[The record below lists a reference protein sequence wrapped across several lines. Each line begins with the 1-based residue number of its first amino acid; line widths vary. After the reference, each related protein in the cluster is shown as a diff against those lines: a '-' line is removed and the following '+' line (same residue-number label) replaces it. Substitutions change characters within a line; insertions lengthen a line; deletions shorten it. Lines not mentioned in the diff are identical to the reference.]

1 MRCFVCAGTHSSKL
15 FEFEFECCTV
25 RLGDSPRKPFH
36 NLLLRSIPAISFTF
50 SRRLSSFLLHL
61 RPLFSGTTFFSL
73 HLHLHLHLH
82 LLLLLL
88 LLLRPP
94 LLHSCPFFLSFPLA
108 ISTLCL
114 CRARFLEPPSL
125 NPNPKVRRSAAF
137 LGFDSCYR
145 AKLPPQ

>member
-36 NLLLRSIPAISFTF
+36 SLTSPFQRSPSP
-50 SRRLSSFLLHL
+50 SPRRPSSFLPRL
-61 RPLFSGTTFFSL
+61 RVLLSTGRLLFSPSFFILFSSSPLSL
-73 HLHLHLHLH
+73 HTYTHT
-82 LLLLLL
+82 
-88 LLLRPP
+88 
-94 LLHSCPFFLSFPLA
+94 HSFFLSFSRSHAL
-108 ISTLCL
+108 SL
-114 CRARFLEPPSL
+114 CRIRFLEPPSL

>member
-36 NLLLRSIPAISFTF
+36 NLLLR
-50 SRRLSSFLLHL
+50 LSSLLFHVPPSSRFIPPASSCSSL
-61 RPLFSGTTFFSL
+61 DRTPYSSSLFPSLPPVPRHPHSRPYRPLFFSL
-73 HLHLHLHLH
+73 SIS
-82 LLLLLL
+82 
-88 LLLRPP
+88 PMF
-94 LLHSCPFFLSFPLA
+94 PFSR
-108 ISTLCL
+108 SLCSL
-114 CRARFLEPPSL
+114 CQVRFLEPPSL
-125 NPNPKVRRSAAF
+125 NPNPKVRRSTAF

>member
-36 NLLLRSIPAISFTF
+36 NLFLRLSNLLSFTF
-50 SRRLSSFLLHL
+50 RSSFPFSFLPHHRVLVSTGRTPSSL
-61 RPLFSGTTFFSL
+61 SVSFFAPSSPPPPSRPSVLPRSSRL
-73 HLHLHLHLH
+73 V
-82 LLLLLL
+82 
-88 LLLRPP
+88 
-94 LLHSCPFFLSFPLA
+94 SFPLSRPYA
-108 ISTLCL
+108 LSLPKV
-114 CRARFLEPPSL
+114 RFLEPPSL
-125 NPNPKVRRSAAF
+125 NPNPKVHRSAAF